1 MAELYSEIEKS
12 QVRQEVKNVIDIS
25 DSFVSGLEEQLNIAQ
40 RILKIKEEE
49 ISGLN
54 RKVSELTTRPMTP
67 TSPAPRFDSYV
78 ESNVKESNQKIT
90 DLNKQLVDEREQ
102 NANLQMNIDDLNSQI
117 STLQNENSKKTEDI
131 NRIEKEYEAEML
143 NMSANYKDQKAL
155 NCEELGQLTSNVED
169 LNSEIKDLERDNMYL
184 REKYERVNQEHIALI
199 SQLENEGDGEGVQ
212 LHAIQAKCN
221 LKEQQLNNA
230 LNEID
235 VLRESL
241 QAKRDAVSELEQTL
255 SEQRG
260 VNVNLQDLI
269 NELKDRCDV
278 LGDKES
284 EYQKQ
289 INGLCQTI
297 KGYEADNDELQ
308 ATLAEATQKQ
318 TMQGSHIQHSIRDL
332 SSALQELKL
341 SKESLK
347 VDVQSDLN
355 NIATQWSECVEEIRN
370 QTLQILSSDNDS
382 NPAVNSKISL
392 IVSSI
397 KKLQQNYLSI
407 KSEVETLLRCDVN
420 TIFPELKIE
429 LDKIV
434 VLSAQKDERIQSLEE
449 EVQKFKT
456 TGKKII
462 DKLKKQVKDKD
473 MMLKKMASQSGDA
486 AVIALQDANTSIT
499 KQMTALERDNELLTT
514 DISTL
519 KEQSV
524 LLETSLTE
532 QSSISS
538 EVETFIH
545 QYQAI
550 YQCQIIDNDF
560 DICVFSTAAS
570 RMINLAQNNADQLQD
585 MKSKDEN
592 NLSVINELSLE
603 VEDLKRL
610 QGSLTAEN
618 KSTKEGKES
627 LQRNYDEVS
636 DLINQRNNEIES
648 LTNEV
653 SSLRDL
659 KSVLIARDGE
669 ITKLKDTVTSLN
681 DDLNSTQ
688 QSLNNMNSSDS
699 NKISILQVEM
709 EEYVEKNKCL
719 QWDVSNLTESLDC
732 KQLEIKKLTD
742 KLELLIT
749 DCQDKDASISELNV
763 KCEELEQTLDTLT
776 SQVSY
781 LAEEKDSLEKSL
793 LEKESE
799 LDQSVNMTVP
809 THDNMLKEALAAKTN
824 ECRKSMGIIKKF
836 KMIKG
841 ETDKKCKSLE
851 VEVEE
856 LQGQLSSAQEELAR
870 RVQADDKPPTL
881 MECIEMTVEE
891 VPEISVSVQSAVH
904 AGVECVDDSLAITDT
919 NSANV
924 HSSSD
929 HVAVS
934 RGSDSQSADI
944 IAAQES
950 TISSL
955 QAEVVHLYNELR
967 LFEDSFVSKDD
978 FISTLGEQLALSK
991 QLLAETKQDCES
1003 RLVELQREHVQYDE
1017 LVKRMQKEKEEW
1029 LEREKQLRAQASLTE
1044 AETVRLMS
1052 GKPPVQEQDAMSEVS
1067 HTSIMSHDTS
1077 FMSVSSIHRDM
1088 PNDVESLQAELMKKN
1103 KLAFL
1108 IKTKAKKLESRVKDA
1123 KREADK
1129 SRAHDRVKEKILAIE
1144 TELSNVTAQL
1154 RNLSAG
1160 KKIESQT
1167 VKIDPKYVE
1176 EIEGRLKQSSEKYEQ
1191 IMIEYQNHIRIKD
1204 DAIDEVDH
1212 LNRNL
1217 QDLEDQMQILQEDLR
1232 NKDDLLCEHINA
1244 AAEDDARND
1253 AIRDKFAQQNDELGH
1268 LRDLNKKMKEAL
1280 IEVTDES
1287 ARIEQT
1293 YKSTM
1298 HELEEDADQ
1307 LKCDNA
1313 TLSNEL
1319 TNCWAKIEDLEEQ
1332 NQNYM
1337 NLLETAHVQLRNHG
1351 SNNSEL
1357 DSTKLLNEN
1366 LNEQLNQYAN
1376 ANQDLSERLSVSE
1389 REKFEVL
1396 DQLVEV
1402 KEMYDECLES
1412 KTVISSE
1419 KDKLL
1424 SLILHLESKIKESEH
1439 TLREELDSSNRTLSE
1454 FEACKAQLEA
1464 LQETNAQLL
1473 YQLESASSSVESTKS
1488 ALSSKLKHL
1497 QEEHSLV
1504 RNQLEES
1511 QFSVDSLQEQL
1522 NIATDEKTKTSI
1534 QLEKVHNQLNDILSD
1549 HEGCPATIASLE
1561 NRCNSLEEEMMSNSE
1576 LIESLKEE
1584 QNLIMESNM
1593 EVVREK
1599 DLEIERLNS
1608 ICQDNAV
1615 VEETLT
1621 SVNVAVQKLEAEKE
1635 RLELV
1640 IAEKTLIE
1648 ENLKSE
1654 LVVNEEAIENLK
1666 KEKDEAAS
1674 SFSALKAGF
1683 ETEITDKD
1691 ASLKSLQDL
1700 IEETKVSLDELE
1712 SSKSMELESA
1722 NTRKQELENELSS
1735 SEKSI
1740 SDLQRQIESLQGESS
1755 AASLDLCAKREQ
1767 LEKELESVQSTK
1779 EELEKQVEELT
1790 ATNAQNA
1797 ERLHEAGYNLEQWA
1811 YYNETQQ
1818 QIMTDLQSQVATLTE
1833 EAGGKSA
1840 ELQDE
1845 IDKLNREIE
1854 TLSTEKNK
1862 LDDELADLKNQNMET
1877 QSKIESLGSEVES
1890 LMSEKQVS
1898 SQKLE
1903 ELVEKEINLNKE
1915 VEDSNNKLKISL
1927 EAQSNIETQISGLN
1941 TELLSLQE
1949 DRNQIAAENS
1959 VLKTK
1964 LEAQCNLES
1973 KISELNTELLSLTED
1988 KNQIA
1993 AENSVLK
2000 TELKGF
2006 DGQTSE
2012 EMALLRLN
2020 VEEKEKCIQEITQ
2033 KLEKT
2038 KSLLEEKDQQ
2048 CSDMGE
2054 QLKELD
2060 NLKTSL
2066 SEKEQSI
2073 ESLEKQLDDAY
2084 SGNEEALGVLN
2095 SQISSLNEKITNYE
2109 KENEQLSKSKDV
2121 LVEELAKLQDSV
2133 EESKNTVGR
2142 YEQML
2147 AEWTQYGEQREVY
2160 VSTLSE
2166 QLAENQ
2172 SIVEKLNQTSTE
2184 ISQKYEA
2191 LQEDLNQTQSHL
2203 TKTTEEKEAIARKT
2217 KGIMKA
2223 YKDTKIQIE
2232 KLKKDSQ
2239 NKGTEV
2245 SEQLQAQINDLTIA
2259 QATLAEQNTVLSN
2272 ERNELMSEVEHF
2284 EVEREF
2290 MTTLKDENTSLKQ
2303 SILEQSQRIE
2313 NLQSGLDRTNAVES
2327 ELVSFKNAKDAV
2339 DNKLVE
2345 CSDRIS
2351 MLEKECAERETDCS
2365 EKEAVIND
2373 LTTKNDSMVCDLTAK
2388 LSEIEARDSE
2398 ITELRSTHVQHHRLF
2413 EDLGLDF
2420 ERISEILPKLV
2431 SDVSLSNT
2439 KLGSLQSQIES
2450 FIRSIGDQNLVEFS
2464 SVREQVPDR
2473 FSAITDKLVGLSKS
2487 LQLTEAEL
2495 ETLKSQ
2501 TAELKEET
2509 VLLKSVKESLDDT
2522 DKTNDELR
2530 RKVEFL
2536 ERDRSEHEHTVEL
2549 LHKKFEENYQ
2559 ELASA
2564 KSILAKKETELSD
2577 VTNQFQ
2583 STINNLAAKE
2593 GKIKELELLI
2603 VEKDSEK
2610 ITIQHNFDSQIK
2622 HFHQSSADLQNE
2634 LLKRESELES
2644 LRADK
2649 SGLEEDLKIESN
2661 KLSSVV
2667 EEMDGYKSQILS
2679 LSTDLSGLQQEYE
2692 LLSGKMNVT
2701 ETEFESVSEQLSNK
2715 DSTIHHLEDE
2725 INSLKRRLDAAN
2737 SPDKDEELLNAI
2749 RQKDDVIE
2757 EMRGELET
2765 LQRDFQLTID
2775 NQEQQITAQFDS
2787 ERSVLSNEIKTLQ
2800 NNLVSLQSELD
2811 SKNEEVGILYGQIND
2826 INKQLQQSADTNSSL
2841 KAELE
2846 EVSLNMSET
2855 KERLQS
2861 ISTHK
2866 EKIEA
2871 KMGDLLKDK
2880 QDLQTLCDSLS
2891 SNVQHLDGKNQELAA
2906 NLSMS
2911 NLDRNVLQ
2919 KSVSDQN
2926 KQDTDVLQTKIT
2938 SLKELNKTL
2947 EQSLLNSEES
2957 IGEVTAN
2964 YEQKCMEMSAVE
2976 RDLSVKKGQI
2986 HDLKKQLEEAEGQL
3000 SEKVSVMSQL
3010 EVDFKKLIA
3019 SNADLE
3025 EKLNNFS
3032 SEDNKVANSKI
3043 SELKVDL
3050 EQALVDNQMLR
3061 DNNGLLVKNNTQLTD
3076 NYKQLHDSVSVF
3088 QQRDQYLNEMCQKL
3102 QSHTSSLEAHIK
3114 TITDDFSK
3122 KVADADNEKS
3132 NLLEQLS
3139 SFKSGSAVTPQVTEL
3154 KDEMVHMRNSKEKLV
3169 SEVET
3174 YQARLQVATSRA
3186 DALEKSLQEIT
3197 ARYNMQC
3204 GTVEKK
3210 TADLAKLM
3218 KQYKNIKQK
3227 LVNELNTRKSL
3238 VQETINGK
3246 EKVAIKFGE
3255 KSKRLRV
3262 SSYFLC
3268 FLLSF
3273 FFVCISG
3280 NK

>member
-1 MAELYSEIEKS
+1 MWGRLSGVANNVAGVASNVAGFVGHTNDEQLQSELDSYRDILSTTQEELKSARQTIEERDQEIFNLSTANVSTSENRTSEDVEKIRNKLAKISLNDPDQIEDVISEISFSLSEKSTTITKLQTIIDEMKEKQNDQDLPPNSPTCDEFYESQISRLTDLCTSLKRKEKNILSELEELRCELTDARAEIHHLKTEKGTSEVGGETQDLITRLEEENRLLLSKVASEAAHKDILRDQLDTLKENNQEKFHLLDNIKELQEAMQDKTAELTSERTNVADLTGEVDNLQEQLAAFLGEKQKKLQGNLFEVKETETMDEEIERIKVENGMLITKISDLMAARDKAREEIELLTERMSSSKDSLLVELREKEHELEDAMMIVSLLQEQIKGKGGEEADKVTSLLEEIKDKNSLLPKVSFLQKELAEARKHVEELKESETARRLACGDEPGVLHDEIPPMSASHFAPDVEDVEELQEKLRTAHRTLCEWQRLCSDTVAVWRQLIAQDGSRRLPSVTEEDEGRSVGEHSELHELITTAELLQDQYRVQCSTPPDNTEVEHLQSEVERLRDCIRAREELISGLREDISLRQEKESSYREKVAELYSEIEKS
-12 QVRQEVKNVIDIS
+12 QVRQEVKDVIDFS

-90 DLNKQLVDEREQ
+90 DLNKQLVDERDQ
-102 NANLQMNIDDLNSQI
+102 NVNLQMNIDELNSQI
-117 STLQNENSKKTEDI
+117 STLQNDNSKKTEDI

-212 LHAIQAKCN
+212 LHAIQAKYN

-241 QAKRDAVSELEQTL
+241 QAKRDAVSELEHTL

-269 NELKDRCDV
+269 NELKDKCDV

-318 TMQGSHIQHSIRDL
+318 SMQGSHIQHSIRDL

-370 QTLQILSSDNDS
+370 QTLQILSSDNDN

-434 VLSAQKDERIQSLEE
+434 VLSAQKDERIEFLEQ

-462 DKLKKQVKDKD
+462 DKMKKQVKDKD
-473 MMLKKMASQSGDA
+473 MMLKKIASQSGDA
-486 AVIALQDANTSIT
+486 AVIALQEANTSMT
-499 KQMTALERDNELLTT
+499 KQITTLERDNELLTT

-519 KEQSV
+519 KEQSI

-585 MKSKDEN
+585 MKSKDEKN
-592 NLSVINELSLE
+592 MSVINELSLE

-610 QGSLTAEN
+610 QESLTDEN
-618 KSTKEGKES
+618 KNTKEGKES

-636 DLINQRNNEIES
+636 DLIVQRNNEIES

-659 KSVLIARDGE
+659 KSVLISKDGE
-669 ITKLKDTVTSLN
+669 ITKLKETVTSLN
-681 DDLNSTQ
+681 DDINSTQ
-688 QSLNNMNSSDS
+688 QSLSNMNSSNS
-699 NKISILQVEM
+699 NKVSTLQVEI
-709 EEYVEKNKCL
+709 EEYMEKNKCL

-742 KLELLIT
+742 KLELMMT

-824 ECRKSMGIIKKF
+824 ECKKSMGIIKKF

-841 ETDKKCKSLE
+841 ETDNKCKSLE
-851 VEVEE
+851 VQVAE
-856 LQGQLSSAQEELAR
+856 LQRQLSSAQEKLA
-870 RVQADDKPPTL
+870 VQIQANDKPPTPI
-881 MECIEMTVEE
+881 ECIEMTVEE

-904 AGVECVDDSLAITDT
+904 AGVECVDDSSAITDT

-929 HVAVS
+929 HAAVS

-955 QAEVVHLYNELR
+955 QGEVVHLYNELR
-967 LFEDSFVSKDD
+967 LFEDSCVSKDD

-1003 RLVELQREHVQYDE
+1003 RLVELQREHVEYDE
-1017 LVKRMQKEKEEW
+1017 LVRRMQKEKEEW
-1029 LEREKQLRAQASLTE
+1029 LEREKQLTAQASLTE

-1052 GKPPVQEQDAMSEVS
+1052 GKLPVQEQDAMSEVS

-1144 TELSNVTAQL
+1144 TELSNITAQL

-1217 QDLEDQMQILQEDLR
+1217 QDLEDQMQLLQEDLR

-1337 NLLETAHVQLRNHG
+1337 NLLESAHVQLRDQG
-1351 SNNSEL
+1351 SNNPEL
-1357 DSTKLLNEN
+1357 DSMKNLNEN

-1412 KTVISSE
+1412 KSVISSE

-1464 LQETNAQLL
+1464 LQDTNTQLL
-1473 YQLESASSSVESTKS
+1473 SQLESASSSVESTKS

-1549 HEGCPATIASLE
+1549 HQGCPATIASLE
-1561 NRCNSLEEEMMSNSE
+1561 NRCNSLEEEIMSNSE

-1621 SVNVAVQKLEAEKE
+1621 SVNIAVQKLEAEKE
-1635 RLELV
+1635 RLELA
-1640 IAEKTLIE
+1640 IAEKALIE

-1654 LVVNEEAIENLK
+1654 LVANKEAIQNLK
-1666 KEKDEAAS
+1666 KEKDEAE
-1674 SFSALKAGF
+1674 SAFTTMKAGF
-1683 ETEITDKD
+1683 DTEITDKD
-1691 ASLKSLQDL
+1691 ASLKSLQDI
-1700 IEETKVSLDELE
+1700 IEETKISLDELK
-1712 SSKSMELESA
+1712 SSKSIELESA

-1735 SEKSI
+1735 SQNSI

-1767 LEKELESVQSTK
+1767 LEKELESAQSTK

-1790 ATNAQNA
+1790 ATNAENA

-1818 QIMTDLQSQVATLTE
+1818 QIMTDLQTQVATLTE
-1833 EAGGKSA
+1833 EAGSKSA
-1840 ELQDE
+1840 DLQDE
-1845 IDKLNREIE
+1845 IDKLSGEIE

-1862 LDDELADLKNQNMET
+1862 LDDELANLKNQNVEG
-1877 QSKIESLGSEVES
+1877 QSKIESLSSEMES

-1903 ELVEKEINLNKE
+1903 ELAEKEINLNKE

-1927 EAQSNIETQISGLN
+1927 EAQSNMESQISELN

-1949 DRNQIAAENS
+1949 DRNQIAA
-1959 VLKTK
+1959 
-1964 LEAQCNLES
+1964 
-1973 KISELNTELLSLTED
+1973 D
-1988 KNQIA
+1988 
-1993 AENSVLK
+1993 NSVLK
-2000 TELKGF
+2000 TELKEF

-2012 EMALLRLN
+2012 EMAQLRLN
-2020 VEEKEKCIQEITQ
+2020 VEEKEKCI
-2033 KLEKT
+2033 
-2038 KSLLEEKDQQ
+2038 
-2048 CSDMGE
+2048 
-2054 QLKELD
+2054 
-2060 NLKTSL
+2060 
-2066 SEKEQSI
+2066 
-2073 ESLEKQLDDAY
+2073 
-2084 SGNEEALGVLN
+2084 
-2095 SQISSLNEKITNYE
+2095 
-2109 KENEQLSKSKDV
+2109 
-2121 LVEELAKLQDSV
+2121 
-2133 EESKNTVGR
+2133 
-2142 YEQML
+2142 
-2147 AEWTQYGEQREVY
+2147 
-2160 VSTLSE
+2160 
-2166 QLAENQ
+2166 
-2172 SIVEKLNQTSTE
+2172 
-2184 ISQKYEA
+2184 
-2191 LQEDLNQTQSHL
+2191 
-2203 TKTTEEKEAIARKT
+2203 RK
-2217 KGIMKA
+2217 
-2223 YKDTKIQIE
+2223 
-2232 KLKKDSQ
+2232 
-2239 NKGTEV
+2239 
-2245 SEQLQAQINDLTIA
+2245 
-2259 QATLAEQNTVLSN
+2259 
-2272 ERNELMSEVEHF
+2272 
-2284 EVEREF
+2284 
-2290 MTTLKDENTSLKQ
+2290 
-2303 SILEQSQRIE
+2303 
-2313 NLQSGLDRTNAVES
+2313 
-2327 ELVSFKNAKDAV
+2327 
-2339 DNKLVE
+2339 
-2345 CSDRIS
+2345 
-2351 MLEKECAERETDCS
+2351 
-2365 EKEAVIND
+2365 
-2373 LTTKNDSMVCDLTAK
+2373 
-2388 LSEIEARDSE
+2388 
-2398 ITELRSTHVQHHRLF
+2398 
-2413 EDLGLDF
+2413 
-2420 ERISEILPKLV
+2420 
-2431 SDVSLSNT
+2431 
-2439 KLGSLQSQIES
+2439 
-2450 FIRSIGDQNLVEFS
+2450 
-2464 SVREQVPDR
+2464 
-2473 FSAITDKLVGLSKS
+2473 
-2487 LQLTEAEL
+2487 
-2495 ETLKSQ
+2495 
-2501 TAELKEET
+2501 
-2509 VLLKSVKESLDDT
+2509 
-2522 DKTNDELR
+2522 
-2530 RKVEFL
+2530 
-2536 ERDRSEHEHTVEL
+2536 
-2549 LHKKFEENYQ
+2549 
-2559 ELASA
+2559 
-2564 KSILAKKETELSD
+2564 
-2577 VTNQFQ
+2577 
-2583 STINNLAAKE
+2583 
-2593 GKIKELELLI
+2593 
-2603 VEKDSEK
+2603 
-2610 ITIQHNFDSQIK
+2610 
-2622 HFHQSSADLQNE
+2622 
-2634 LLKRESELES
+2634 
-2644 LRADK
+2644 
-2649 SGLEEDLKIESN
+2649 
-2661 KLSSVV
+2661 
-2667 EEMDGYKSQILS
+2667 
-2679 LSTDLSGLQQEYE
+2679 
-2692 LLSGKMNVT
+2692 
-2701 ETEFESVSEQLSNK
+2701 
-2715 DSTIHHLEDE
+2715 
-2725 INSLKRRLDAAN
+2725 
-2737 SPDKDEELLNAI
+2737 
-2749 RQKDDVIE
+2749 
-2757 EMRGELET
+2757 
-2765 LQRDFQLTID
+2765 
-2775 NQEQQITAQFDS
+2775 
-2787 ERSVLSNEIKTLQ
+2787 
-2800 NNLVSLQSELD
+2800 
-2811 SKNEEVGILYGQIND
+2811 
-2826 INKQLQQSADTNSSL
+2826 
-2841 KAELE
+2841 
-2846 EVSLNMSET
+2846 
-2855 KERLQS
+2855 
-2861 ISTHK
+2861 
-2866 EKIEA
+2866 
-2871 KMGDLLKDK
+2871 
-2880 QDLQTLCDSLS
+2880 
-2891 SNVQHLDGKNQELAA
+2891 
-2906 NLSMS
+2906 
-2911 NLDRNVLQ
+2911 
-2919 KSVSDQN
+2919 
-2926 KQDTDVLQTKIT
+2926 
-2938 SLKELNKTL
+2938 
-2947 EQSLLNSEES
+2947 
-2957 IGEVTAN
+2957 
-2964 YEQKCMEMSAVE
+2964 
-2976 RDLSVKKGQI
+2976 
-2986 HDLKKQLEEAEGQL
+2986 
-3000 SEKVSVMSQL
+3000 
-3010 EVDFKKLIA
+3010 
-3019 SNADLE
+3019 
-3025 EKLNNFS
+3025 
-3032 SEDNKVANSKI
+3032 
-3043 SELKVDL
+3043 
-3050 EQALVDNQMLR
+3050 
-3061 DNNGLLVKNNTQLTD
+3061 
-3076 NYKQLHDSVSVF
+3076 
-3088 QQRDQYLNEMCQKL
+3088 
-3102 QSHTSSLEAHIK
+3102 
-3114 TITDDFSK
+3114 
-3122 KVADADNEKS
+3122 
-3132 NLLEQLS
+3132 
-3139 SFKSGSAVTPQVTEL
+3139 
-3154 KDEMVHMRNSKEKLV
+3154 
-3169 SEVET
+3169 
-3174 YQARLQVATSRA
+3174 
-3186 DALEKSLQEIT
+3186 
-3197 ARYNMQC
+3197 
-3204 GTVEKK
+3204 
-3210 TADLAKLM
+3210 
-3218 KQYKNIKQK
+3218 
-3227 LVNELNTRKSL
+3227 
-3238 VQETINGK
+3238 
-3246 EKVAIKFGE
+3246 
-3255 KSKRLRV
+3255 
-3262 SSYFLC
+3262 
-3268 FLLSF
+3268 
-3273 FFVCISG
+3273 
-3280 NK
+3280 